1 VTSPDP
7 TDDRLSADE
16 RRFLARRAW
25 RARWGRPVMLALIV
39 VWCGL
44 WVALVVRTPLLA
56 NPFHVVGRLHGDE
69 LAQTTVLLLA
79 GIAPLAISMVGGLVM
94 LLLVFGWEWARLER
108 RYHELVHR
116 LDNDGAP
123 AGDIAASKKG
133 EHEWT
138 RSPTA

>member
-1 VTSPDP
+1 VTPPNPADG
-7 TDDRLSADE
+7 RLSADD
-16 RRFLARRAW
+16 RQFLARRAW
-25 RARWGRPVMLALIV
+25 RVRWGRPVMLALVV

-44 WVALVVRTPLLA
+44 WAALVVRTPLLA
-56 NPFHVVGRLHGDE
+56 NPFHVVGRLTDDE
-69 LAQTTVLLLA
+69 LAPTTVLLLA
-79 GIAPLAISMVGGLVM
+79 GIAPLAISMIGGLV
-94 LLLVFGWEWARLER
+94 LVVLVFGWEWARLER
-108 RYHELVHR
+108 RYHDLVCR